1 MSSQWYYTKNGEK
14 CGPITDLQLKQ
25 LAESGEIKPTDML
38 WKEGMAEWKSA
49 NLFKALFNSAPMA
62 PQPPEQFSAKK
73 LWQNVGKVANQ
84 ISAASSDVLSGDDS
98 NGSQPAIILHS
109 NYFGGRTRIG
119 LDLKPLSTFSGT
131 IVAAIVSWLY
141 ILSVIKST
149 ISAWHFLPFGRTEY
163 IKIKLEQSV
172 KWNKIF
178 PVFVT
183 WLVFIIISI
192 VAALIFIPILN
203 IFAILVFLF
212 GYVVSN
218 IIACQMIS
226 GFDINK
232 MHMSVIKLEY
242 GFPHKYSLL
251 HGISDAPTNQQ
262 LDCVLSLCEAISKSD
277 FSKWEQFT
285 AHSSGQSGMIS
296 RVVSRLPGLGG

>member
-1 MSSQWYYTKNGEK
+1 MSAQWYYTKNGQK
-14 CGPITDLQLKQ
+14 NGPVSDAELKQ
-25 LAESGEIKPTDML
+25 FAASGELLPTDSL
-38 WKEGMAEWKSA
+38 WKEGMSEWKQA
-49 NLFKALFNSAPMA
+49 GLFKALFNSAPMS
-62 PQPPEQFSAKK
+62 PQPPEHFSAKK

-98 NGSQPAIILHS
+98 IGSQPAIILHA

-119 LDLKPLSTFSGT
+119 LDLKPLSTVSGT
-131 IVAAIVSWLY
+131 IVAAIVSWFY

-149 ISAWHFLPFGRTEY
+149 ISAWHFLPFGKTEY

-183 WLVFIIISI
+183 WLVFVIIAI
-192 VAALIFIPILN
+192 VAALVSIPILN
-203 IFAILVFLF
+203 IFAILVFLI

-218 IIACQMIS
+218 IIVCQMIS

-232 MHMSVIKLEY
+232 MHISVIKLEY

-251 HGISDAPTNQQ
+251 HGISDAPTDQQ
-262 LDCVLSLCEAISKSD
+262 LDCVLSLCEAISKSE